1 METKKKL
8 DEEKNLDLIAEMIS
22 RAKGNI
28 QSEYV
33 FFLIWGWV
41 IALASFLHFS
51 LIKFTNFEQPELAW
65 SLIAIGV
72 ILSAWYGYKIG
83 KRKRV
88 KTYADRIYSLIW
100 LVFLI
105 NYFIILVF
113 MKELNYNINPII
125 LLLAGGSTFLS
136 GIVIKFKP
144 LIWGGIVLWISAIIS
159 FIVPGEMQLL
169 IGGFS
174 ILIGYLIPGYM
185 LKNKNKNE

>member
-1 METKKKL
+1 MKKL

-28 QSEYV
+28 QSEYI

-41 IALASFLHFS
+41 IALASFLHYS
-51 LIKFTNFEQPELAW
+51 LIKFTNFERPELAW
-65 SLIAIGV
+65 SLIVIGV

-88 KTYADRIYSLIW
+88 KTYADRIYGLIW

-105 NYFIILVF
+105 NYFIVLFF
-113 MKELNYNINPII
+113 MKDINYNVTPII
-125 LLLAGGSTFLS
+125 LLMAGGSTFLS